1 MPRPGPDHN
10 ASPPNLFFIPPMTP
24 QNVIDVL
31 ESRGVIDSGIAGS
44 LAQDCVVNGKEIL
57 QTLLDYG
64 IFQHEDEFWGTVAQ
78 ELAAEHFDLSSY
90 EPPPSVIQII
100 PAGMARLYGAF
111 PVTMDARG
119 LHVAFTD
126 PLNPQLVE
134 DLQFGLGKQ
143 IVPVVARRSQ
153 VQGLID
159 KHYGT
164 EAPSIDDIFGGLAQT
179 GKGSPEVEAN
189 SAPIV
194 KFVDLV
200 MTQAIKE
207 KASDIHFEPFEHEF
221 KIRYRV
227 DGALYEMA
235 PPPVHLASSVISR
248 VKVMASMNI
257 AERRVPQDGRI
268 MTIVNGK
275 PVDMRVNSL
284 PTQHGESVVMRVL
297 DRSSVNLELEHLGMP
312 PYLFDYITD
321 TIQKPNGIFIVT
333 GPTGAGKT
341 TTLYAC
347 LRRINQIDTKVLTAE
362 DPVEYELDGIMQVP
376 INDAVGL
383 TFAKALRSF
392 LRQDPDKIMVGEM
405 RDVETAQIAIQ
416 ASLTGHLVLST
427 LHTNDAAGAV
437 TRLVDM
443 GVEPFLVAATLEG
456 VLAQRLLRTICK
468 NCKAPYEPSLSILTQ
483 LGLSREDIGGK
494 SFYTGA
500 GCDKC
505 GGSGYRGRKGIYELL
520 NINDPVRD
528 LIIERAPTLVL
539 KQKAIELGMMTLRED
554 GLRNIYDGE
563 TTIEEVL
570 KYT

>member
-1 MPRPGPDHN
+1 
-10 ASPPNLFFIPPMTP
+10 MTP